1 MPIHAA
7 SPSMPIRL
15 RGLSAL
21 LALALAGCASAKAPP
36 TVAFLTDFGVADD
49 SVAICKGVMLGIEPR
64 LRIVDVTHEVTPF
77 SILDGARFLA
87 GASPYF
93 GPGTVFVAVVD
104 PGVGSERK
112 PLVVRTRRGQIFVL
126 PDNGLITLV
135 ADRDGIVEAR
145 AIENPAFLR
154 GAALSSTFHG
164 RDVFSPTA
172 AHLAHGADW
181 TKVGPPVAHPVR
193 LDVAA
198 ASADEQGLKGEV
210 IALDGP
216 YGNLVTNVDADLFR
230 GLGWKL
236 GDKVACEIGGRA
248 FTLPFVRT
256 FSDVPEGQG
265 LLYIDSRD
273 HLALAINM
281 GDFAKTNAVKPPVG
295 LKVPRKK

>member
-1 MPIHAA
+1 MPCARVI
-7 SPSMPIRL
+7 P
-15 RGLSAL
+15 AL
-21 LALALAGCASAKAPP
+21 LLCVALAGCASATKPAP
-36 TVAFLTDFGVADD
+36 TVVFLTDFGVADD

-87 GASPYF
+87 GAAPYF
-93 GPGTVFVAVVD
+93 PSATVFVAVVD

-112 PLVVRTRRGQIFVL
+112 PLAVRTRCGQTFVL

-135 ADRDGIVEAR
+135 ADRDGIAEAR
-145 AIENPAFLR
+145 EIRNPAFLR

-172 AHLAHGADW
+172 AHLARGEDW
-181 TKVGPPVAHPVR
+181 TKVGPVVEHPVR
-193 LDVAA
+193 LGVAA
-198 ASADEQGLKGEV
+198 AAVDAQGLKGEV

-230 GLGWKL
+230 GLGWEL
-236 GDKVACEIGGRA
+236 GDKVNLQIGGRA

-256 FSDVPEGQG
+256 FSDVPENSG

-273 HLALAINM
+273 HVALAINM
-281 GDFAKTNAVKPPVG
+281 GDFAKTNAVKPPVE
-295 LKVPRKK
+295 LRVPRKR